1 MDLILA
7 LLLQSAIAPDS
18 ANSAHDSRLAYAHEA
33 EEAPRPR
40 INQGRSWN
48 ALDQSLATESRQE
61 RSQPAP
67 AAPRR
72 AAPGRTTQ
80 WNGVPVRMIN
90 GQRHG
95 LW

>member
-1 MDLILA
+1 MELILA
-7 LLLQSAIAPDS
+7 LLIQSAITPDNAIWARS
-18 ANSAHDSRLAYAHEA
+18 PRLAYAGEA

-48 ALDQSLATESRQE
+48 TLDQSLATESRQE

-80 WNGVPVRMIN
+80 WHGVPVRMIN
-90 GQRHG
+90 GQPHG